1 MSKICHEHCPPES
14 GGVILLAVIG
24 AVVVIAAGALA
35 AIIDDILLAVLIT
48 GLALVA
54 AGSAVAVRI
63 LMRDGLAVRRDYIPA
78 ALPVAVPSVVT
89 VTRPRPR
96 VRALPDPV
104 PAIAPHEVLEG
115 VVLDAA
121 AGRIRWP

>member
-1 MSKICHEHCPPES
+1 MTRICHEHCPREGAP
-14 GGVILLAVIG
+14 ILAAVAAIVAVVLAVIVARIVAG
-24 AVVVIAAGALA
+24 LLPAIFAAACV
-35 AIIDDILLAVLIT
+35 LLV
-48 GLALVA
+48 

-63 LMRDGLAVRRDYIPA
+63 LTRDGLAVRRDYIPD

-104 PAIAPHEVLEG
+104 PAIAPRVVLQG

-121 AGRIRWP
+121 AGRIRRP

>member
-1 MSKICHEHCPPES
+1 MTRICHAHCPPES
-14 GGVILLAVIG
+14 GGVLAAIV
-24 AVVVIAAGALA
+24 VVVIAAAAVIVARIVAGLLPAIFAALA
-35 AIIDDILLAVLIT
+35 TLTV
-48 GLALVA
+48 
-54 AGSAVAVRI
+54 AGSAVAVRL

-96 VRALPDPV
+96 VRALPDP
-104 PAIAPHEVLEG
+104 PCAIAPHEVLEG

-121 AGRIRWP
+121 AERIRRP